1 MPGISATT
9 EAIAGRV
16 SIRDAEEIRRIA
28 AEQSPTVSSVL
39 KQLVAEAVRTAAR

>member
-1 MPGISATT
+1 VPGISSTT

-28 AEQSPTVSSVL
+28 AEQQTTVSLVL
-39 KQLVAEAVRTAAR
+39 KQLVHEAVRTAAR

>member
-1 MPGISATT
+1 VPGISATT

-28 AEQSPTVSSVL
+28 AEKQTTVSLVL
-39 KQLVAEAVRTAAR
+39 KQLVHEAVRTVAR